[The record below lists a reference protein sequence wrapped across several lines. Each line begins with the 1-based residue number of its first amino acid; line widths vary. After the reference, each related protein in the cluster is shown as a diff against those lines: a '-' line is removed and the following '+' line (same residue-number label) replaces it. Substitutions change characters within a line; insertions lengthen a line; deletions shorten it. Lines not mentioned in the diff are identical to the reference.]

1 MPARQTKNLRIVF
14 RADEFDVIAKELGLT
29 TDAEK
34 AAFLNTSAANF
45 SRIRAPKPRSVGAT
59 FIACALTSMPRV
71 DFYRLF
77 RIETG

>member
-1 MPARQTKNLRIVF
+1 MPARQMENLRIVF

-45 SRIRAPKPRSVGAT
+45 SRIREGRSVGAV
-59 FIACALTSMPRV
+59 FIAGVLTVLPKV
-71 DFYRLF
+71 DFHRLF
-77 RIETG
+77 RIESG